1 MCIPS
6 KKPIRDH
13 RKMKDMMETPTSR
26 KELRTLGCI
35 ILILGFTGLLVSFNT
50 KLIVIS
56 KEVFFPQMGKVRPV
70 ITQLTHESVPCTNMS
85 YGNLSDWLEP
95 KELWHTMTD
104 EELMWRASF
113 VPKVE
118 EYPYQYRPKVA
129 FMFLVKGGTPLAP
142 LWERFF
148 KGHEGLFSIYVHS
161 SPDFKDQTPK
171 ESVFYRRRIPSQVCS
186 SLINNSFSVKKKIL
200 FSQVRKRCVHSR
212 G

>member
-1 MCIPS
+1 MEAPTLYKELPACIG
-6 KKPIRDH
+6 
-13 RKMKDMMETPTSR
+13 SR
-26 KELRTLGCI
+26 KVLRTTLGCI
-35 ILILGFTGLLVSFNT
+35 ILVLGFTTLLVSFNT

-56 KEVFFPQMGKVRPV
+56 KEFFFPQMGKVRPF
-70 ITQLTHESVPCTNMS
+70 TQLAQSVPCTNMIS
-85 YGNLSDWLEP
+85 YGNLSDWVAP

-129 FMFLVKGGTPLAP
+129 FMFLVKGGIPLAP

-161 SPDFKDQTPK
+161 SPDYKDQTPK
-171 ESVFYRRRIPSQVCS
+171 ESVFYRRRIPSQV
-186 SLINNSFSVKKKIL
+186 FT
-200 FSQVRKRCVHSR
+200 
-212 G
+212 